1 MLLNRELADEIM
13 DREDLSAIVAVT
25 PNNVHYLS
33 DYESDFLYDV
43 PWIACAILPRNHK
56 TPPCLIVTEIEAAVL
71 VERPSWMPDVRM
83 YYFGIYGGVL
93 KVHTFA
99 SDQPIKDPEDLAIAQ
114 LVHRLEEH
122 PYAGLIEAA
131 RAALKEKGL
140 TIGAIGFDDV
150 RFKEALGNDLHKARA
165 IDATNLLLEVR
176 MVKTPEEIR
185 TLREAA
191 QKNAVAIGSAIEA
204 IRAGATWGEVYRA
217 YEIAVAA
224 QGARVFATYNG
235 AGRKSAGAGRLR
247 RDYPIEPGD
256 QVCFD
261 AMLKWRRYMGDAQ
274 RTAVLGEPSPKL
286 MRYWHAY
293 LAGIEEGYGGMRP
306 GVATGNLRN
315 RVISAV
321 RKAGLSSFELAFTHG
336 IGLDHI
342 EVPYIAGGQ
351 LGDFPIRENM
361 VLNLD
366 MELHEI
372 GWGGLFFEESVRITR
387 DSAEPLY
394 ELPRELFVV

>member
-13 DREDLSAIVAVT
+13 DREGLSAMVAVT
-25 PNNVHYLS
+25 PNNVYYLS

-43 PWIACAILPRNHK
+43 PWVACAILPRDHGI
-56 TPPCLIVTEIEAAVL
+56 PPCLIVTEIEAAVL
-71 VERPSWMPDVRM
+71 VERRPWMPDVRM

-99 SDQPIKDPEDLAIAQ
+99 SDQPLQDPDDLAIAA
-114 LVHRLEEH
+114 LVRRLEEQPH
-122 PYAGLIEAA
+122 AGLMDAA
-131 RAALKEKGL
+131 AAALKERGL
-140 TIGAIGFDDV
+140 TSGAIGFDDV
-150 RFKEALGNDLHKARA
+150 RFKDALGSEFQKVKAA
-165 IDATNLLLEVR
+165 DATNLLLEVR
-176 MVKTPEEIR
+176 MVKTAQEIQ

-191 QKNAVAIGSAIEA
+191 AKNAAAIGEAVAA
-204 IRAGATWGEVYRA
+204 IRAGATWGEIYRT
-217 YEIAVAA
+217 YEVAVAA
-224 QGARVFATYNG
+224 RGARVFGTYNG
-235 AGRKSAGAGRLR
+235 AGRKSAGAGRLKR
-247 RDYPIEPGD
+247 EYPILPGD

-261 AMLKWRRYMGDAQ
+261 AMLKWQRYMGDAQ

-286 MRYWHAY
+286 SRYWRAY
-293 LAGIEEGYGGMRP
+293 LAGIEEGYGAIRP
-306 GVATGNLRN
+306 GATTGALRD

-321 RKAGLSSFELAFTHG
+321 RKSGLSSFALAFLHG

-342 EVPYIAGGQ
+342 EVPSIAGGQ

-372 GWGGLFFEESVRITR
+372 GWGGLFFEESVLVTR
-387 DSAEPLY
+387 HSSERLY
-394 ELPRELFVV
+394 ELPRELFLV